1 MVTTHTQWYWE
12 SGNIW
17 FLLRIWF
24 LYLYLHSAHKYS
36 SIKYA
41 VLNSYHWYHLLIQ
54 KKPILAKQREKK
66 NRSRIILQR
75 FASVYA
81 ICRDIFFSS
90 VSFSSR
96 RTFQASLCGAEC
108 LIIFLYFL
116 VRNWNGLLNEQKK
129 RKRAHKIIQKE

>member
-1 MVTTHTQWYWE
+1 MSNGYDTHNDT
-12 SGNIW
+12 GKVGI
-17 FLLRIWF
+17 FGF
-24 LYLYLHSAHKYS
+24 CCDVYLYLHSAHKYS

-41 VLNSYHWYHLLIQ
+41 LLNSYHWYHLLIQ
-54 KKPILAKQREKK
+54 KKPILAKQQEK

-96 RTFQASLCGAEC
+96 RTFMWRK
-108 LIIFLYFL
+108 IPHNFFIFPCSKFKRF
-116 VRNWNGLLNEQKK
+116 VKWTKKK
-129 RKRAHKIIQKE
+129 RKIIQKE